1 MCNSD
6 VLGELYTE
14 ARELIRKFKRV
25 TLEHIDRSF
34 NSTYD

>member
-6 VLGELYTE
+6 ILGDLCTE
-14 ARELIRKFKRV
+14 ARELIRKFKKV

-34 NSTYD
+34 NSICD